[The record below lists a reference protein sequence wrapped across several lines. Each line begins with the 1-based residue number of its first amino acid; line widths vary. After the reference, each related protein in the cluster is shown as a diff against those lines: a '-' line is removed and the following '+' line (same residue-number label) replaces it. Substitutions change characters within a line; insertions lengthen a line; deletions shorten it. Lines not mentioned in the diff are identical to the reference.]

1 MYNRRQTTYCNVVWC
16 IYCMRRN
23 ETNERDKLFAK
34 ELKRAHDPVHVIK
47 FVHTVYQFFA
57 AFITLN

>member
-34 ELKRAHDPVHVIK
+34 ELKRAHDLLHVIK
-47 FVHTVYQFFA
+47 FVHTVY
-57 AFITLN
+57 